1 MSVQESTL
9 ITVFEMMIKRIDDLQ
24 DSINKMNTYL
34 ITDARYKT
42 NNVLSGQIFNYPF
55 EIHNFNLDKKQY
67 AYIYIK
73 FSNKTMNLYNLWWS
87 IFDKSYDITNIN
99 HIQEQ
104 IRTILEELTIKC
116 IGEKNRENILKYI
129 ENNEDNIKY
138 ITCSHYEI
146 DTLFNNLPEF
156 IINEYITKINNNK
169 SFKSTYHQD
178 YSASINFMSETDLF
192 IDEIIRKV
200 LEYTDKYG
208 YKHTDI
214 EYIKIVG
221 IDYYIH
227 DLLEFYNSRPE
238 NKIIQKNKLQEYIK
252 NLTENEK
259 KRLKNLLLTYS
270 NYCPIILP
278 FFENVND
285 TLFLLDLLDAEDN
298 DLLNN
303 LILIF
308 QNANEQNQNNE

>member
-1 MSVQESTL
+1 MSVSESTL
-9 ITVFEMMIKRIDDLQ
+9 ITVFEMMIKRIDEMQ

-42 NNVLSGQIFNYPF
+42 NNVLSGKIFNYPF

-73 FSNKTMNLYNLWWS
+73 FDSKTMNLYSLWWS
-87 IFDKSYDITNIN
+87 IFDKSYDITILN
-99 HIQEQ
+99 HTQER
-104 IRTILEELTIKC
+104 IRSILEELTIKY
-116 IGEKNRENILKYI
+116 IGEENRKNILKYI
-129 ENNEDNIKY
+129 DNNEDNIKY
-138 ITCSHYEI
+138 ITCTEYNI
-146 DTLFNNLPEF
+146 DTIYNNLPEF
-156 IINEYITKINNNK
+156 IINEYITKINKNK
-169 SFKSTYHQD
+169 FFKSTYHQD
-178 YSASINFMSETDLF
+178 YTLSINFISEANLF
-192 IDEIIRKV
+192 IDEIIQTV
-200 LEYTDKYG
+200 LNYTDQYG
-208 YKHTDI
+208 YKHSDI

-221 IDYYIH
+221 IDCYIH

-238 NKIIQKNKLQEYIK
+238 NKIVQKNKLQEYIT

-285 TLFLLDLLDAEDN
+285 TVFLLDLLDAEDN
-298 DLLNN
+298 ALLNN

-308 QNANEQNQNNE
+308 QNANEQNQND